1 LRDGHLSR
9 SGGILKVMNNL
20 QEVPSMISSTIL
32 TRQPTAAGDQIRI
45 SEHAIQRY
53 QERVDASSSVAV
65 AVGAM
70 RQILTT
76 GTARPRPRNWTTSRA
91 EPAMRWIY
99 AAERPDICLVVRN
112 STVVTVLTV
121 ELCAQSLDRDSYAPI
136 PQRLRSWQQRLEDE
150 ADIYEPL
157 PDDLAWVA

>member
-1 LRDGHLSR
+1 
-9 SGGILKVMNNL
+9 MNNR

-32 TRQPTAAGDQIRI
+32 TRQPAAAGDRIRI
-45 SEHAIQRY
+45 SQHAILRY
-53 QERVDASSSVAV
+53 QERVDASSSA
-65 AVGAM
+65 AVGAI

-76 GTARPRPRNWTTSRA
+76 GSARPRPRNWTTSRA
-91 EPAMRWIY
+91 EPGMSWIY

-121 ELCAQSLDRDSYAPI
+121 ELCTQSLDRGSYAPI
-136 PQRLRSWQQRLEDE
+136 PQRPRSWQQRIEDE

>member
-1 LRDGHLSR
+1 
-9 SGGILKVMNNL
+9 
-20 QEVPSMISSTIL
+20 MISSTL
-32 TRQPTAAGDQIRI
+32 VTRHPAPAGDQIRI
-45 SEHAIQRY
+45 SQHAIQRY

-76 GTARPRPRNWTTSRA
+76 GSARPRPRNWTTSRA

-99 AAERPDICLVVRN
+99 GAERPDICLVVRN
-112 STVVTVLTV
+112 STVVTLLTV
-121 ELCAQSLDRDSYAPI
+121 ELCARSLDGGSYAPI
-136 PQRLRSWQQRLEDE
+136 PQRPRSWQQRIEDE